1 MKAVVWDFSIPRF
14 VLLSL
19 VGPLTNR
26 IYLTRAAPIRLAEV
40 PEPKL
45 PGPDWAIVR
54 TRLAGICASDMSA
67 IRMKDSPTLTP
78 FASFPFILGHENTGT
93 IAEAGSSVKGFG
105 VGRRVVVNPALS
117 CEARGVKDPCAPC
130 SRGETSV
137 CGMMADGPAATG
149 VNTGYSRETGGGW
162 SPFFLAHRSQLY
174 DIEGVTDEEA
184 VMIDAFCSALHA
196 VLKNRPADGDTVLV
210 IGAGPIGL
218 SAIQSIRALGG
229 DVTII
234 VLEPSSFSGQVA
246 RQAGADHVIG
256 PGEGPRSVYERVAEI
271 TGARLHRPIMGDP
284 ILVGGVDK
292 VFDTVGHG
300 RTIQTALRLMATGGV
315 YCLIG
320 LAGIE
325 KADLT
330 PLWFKEITVI
340 GSLGYGRE
348 AYGGKS
354 VHTWDVALDMIRKK
368 KVRLGDYVTHTFALE
383 QYRRA
388 LRVNLNKG
396 RYRAI
401 KTAFVYD

>member
-1 MKAVVWDFSIPRF
+1 MKAIVWDFSIPRF
-14 VLLSL
+14 VALSV
-19 VGPLTNR
+19 VGPVTDR
-26 IYLTRAAPIRLAEV
+26 IYLTRVAPIRLREV
-40 PEPKL
+40 PEPTL
-45 PGPDWAIVR
+45 PGPDWVIVK

-93 IAEAGSSVKGFG
+93 IVEAGKEVTGFK
-105 VGRRVVVNPALS
+105 VGQRVVVNPALS
-117 CEARGVKDPCAPC
+117 CEARGMKTHCPPC

-137 CGMMADGPAATG
+137 CGMMADGITATG

-162 SPFFLAHRSQLY
+162 SPSFLAHRSQLY
-174 DIEGVTDEEA
+174 AIDGIADEEA

-229 DVTII
+229 NATII
-234 VLEPSSFSGQVA
+234 VIERSAFSGQIA
-246 RQAGADHVIG
+246 RQAGADYVIV
-256 PGEGPRSVYERVAEI
+256 PGRNPRTVYEQVAEI

-300 RTIQTALRLMATGGV
+300 QAIQTALRLMATGGV

-320 LAGIE
+320 LSGVE

-330 PLWFKEITVI
+330 PLWFKEITII

-348 AYGGKS
+348 EYGGKS
-354 VHTWDVALDMIRKK
+354 AHTWDVALDLIRGK
-368 KVRLGDYVTHTFALE
+368 KVNLGPYVTHTFRLE
-383 QYRRA
+383 QYREA
-388 LRVNLNKG
+388 LRVNLKKG
-396 RYRAI
+396 QYRAI
-401 KTAFVYD
+401 KTAFVFD

>member
-1 MKAVVWDFSIPRF
+1 MKAIVWDFSIPRF
-14 VLLSL
+14 IALSL
-19 VGPLTNR
+19 AGPVTDR
-26 IYLTRAAPIRLAEV
+26 VYLTRVAPIRLREV
-40 PEPKL
+40 PEPRL
-45 PGPDWAIVR
+45 PGPDWVIVK

-78 FASFPFILGHENTGT
+78 FASFPFVLGHENTGT
-93 IAEAGSSVKGFG
+93 IAEAGGG
-105 VGRRVVVNPALS
+105 VTDFKRGQRVVVNPALS
-117 CEARGVKDPCAPC
+117 CEARGMKTLCEPC

-137 CGMMADGPAATG
+137 CGMMADGRTATG

-174 DIEGVTDEEA
+174 GLEGIADEEA

-229 DVTII
+229 SSTII
-234 VLEPSSFSGQVA
+234 VIEQSPFSGQTA
-246 RQAGADHVIG
+246 REAGADHVIV
-256 PGEGPRSVYERVAEI
+256 PGRDARSVYEQVAEI
-271 TGARLHRPIMGDP
+271 TGARLYRPIMGDP
-284 ILVGGVDK
+284 ILIGGVDK

-300 RTIQTALRLMATGGV
+300 RAIQTALRLMATGGV

-320 LAGIE
+320 LSGIE

-330 PLWFKEITVI
+330 PLWFKEITVM

-348 AYGGKS
+348 QYGGKS
-354 VHTWDVALDMIRKK
+354 VHTWDVAVDLIRKR
-368 KVRLGDYVTHTFALE
+368 KVELGRYVTHTFRLD
-383 QYRRA
+383 QYKEA
-388 LRVNLNKG
+388 LRVNLRKG
-396 RYRAI
+396 KHRAI
-401 KTAFVYD
+401 KTAFAFD